1 MLLPTGFVKVEHLP
15 EFTVEN
21 WEMDHGVPAGIPAG
35 IPTGTEWFNSLAPM
49 LATKEL
55 ALRN

>member
-21 WEMDHGVPAGIPAG
+21 WEMDHGVPAGIP
-35 IPTGTEWFNSLAPM
+35 TGTEWLNSLAPM